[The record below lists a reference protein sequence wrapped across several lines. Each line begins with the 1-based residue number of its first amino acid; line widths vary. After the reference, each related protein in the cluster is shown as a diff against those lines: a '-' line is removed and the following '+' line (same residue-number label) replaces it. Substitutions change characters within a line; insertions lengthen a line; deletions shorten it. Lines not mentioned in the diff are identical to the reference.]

1 MIVINSDLPSD
12 TKYKRNTSHTSFK
25 QRIFCFKEI
34 NMTFYFFSHA
44 NSTLPT
50 NETFNF
56 IKVRIIILNYLRTS
70 VASHFIIL
78 RKCIPSYS
86 NLFNYFVRSPNATGM
101 CRVCMH
107 NVLFSSQSKISSDIC
122 LHVLRIYAY
131 THYALLLVNL
141 KLLTKF

>member
-1 MIVINSDLPSD
+1 MTCLQTQDINATHHKHPSKKNIVFQRNSCDIL
-12 TKYKRNTSHTSFK
+12 
-25 QRIFCFKEI
+25 
-34 NMTFYFFSHA
+34 FFSQA

-56 IKVRIIILNYLRTS
+56 IRVRIIIPNYIITFVS
-70 VASHFIIL
+70 SHLIIL
-78 RKCIPSYS
+78 GKCIPSYS
-86 NLFNYFVRSPNATGM
+86 NLLNYSVRSPNATGM

-107 NVLFSSQSKISSDIC
+107 NVLFSSQSKISSDIF

-131 THYALLLVNL
+131 THYALLLANL